1 MFLRSAAMT
10 TAVTLG
16 GAVFMA
22 GAAAGAG
29 LTLATLGSACVARRA
44 MKRRSDWGRHRD
56 EPLQDH
62 RVAGDDEPHP
72 GVPNPG

>member
-1 MFLRSAAMT
+1 MFMRSAAMA

-16 GAVFMA
+16 GAAFMA

-29 LTLATLGSACVARRA
+29 LTLAAVGTACLAQRA
-44 MKRRSDWGRHRD
+44 MKRRSDWGRHHD
-56 EPLQDH
+56 EPHAQPM
-62 RVAGDDEPHP
+62 AGDDEPHP